1 MVKTLSTLSE
11 NASLVNRVA
20 DAVRQAIMDGEIAP
34 GERLSVPEIARR
46 LGVSRTPAREAL
58 LLLERDG
65 LVEARPRLGVV
76 VLRGDQQNLKELFEL
91 REALEGMTARLAARA
106 MTAEGHALLDA
117 IIDRHEQA
125 VAQQDIEAHV
135 AEDLAFH
142 GSLRDGSKNRHLTQ
156 SLTQIERQIT
166 LLMRTLSAAPRAMSE
181 GVIRDHRA
189 IAAAVKNGDEDAA
202 EAAARRHVRNVWKF
216 YGASLEHLNEGRKA

>member
-20 DAVRQAIMDGEIAP
+20 DAVRQAIMDGKIAP

-76 VLRGDQQNLKELFEL
+76 VLRGDHQNLQQLFQL

-106 MTAEGHALLDA
+106 MTAEEHAALDA

-125 VAQQDIEAHV
+125 VAQQDIEGHV
-135 AEDLAFH
+135 VEDIAFH
-142 GSLRDGSKNRHLTQ
+142 GTLRDGSGNRYLAQ

-166 LLMRTLSAAPRAMSE
+166 FSCAPSPPRRAQ
-181 GVIRDHRA
+181 
-189 IAAAVKNGDEDAA
+189 
-202 EAAARRHVRNVWKF
+202 
-216 YGASLEHLNEGRKA
+216 

>member
-11 NASLVNRVA
+11 SASLVNRVA

-76 VLRGDQQNLKELFEL
+76 VLRGDQQNLQELFEL
-91 REALEGMTARLAARA
+91 REALEGMTARLAARS
-106 MTAEGHALLDA
+106 MTAKENGALDA
-117 IIDRHEQA
+117 IIDRHEAA
-125 VAQQDIEAHV
+125 VTRQDIEGHV
-135 AEDLAFH
+135 SEDVAFH
-142 GSLRDGSKNRHLTQ
+142 RTLRDGSRNRYLSQ

-166 LLMRTLSAAPRAMSE
+166 LLMRTLSAAPRAMSD

-189 IAAAVKNGDEDAA
+189 IAAAVRNGDEDAA
-202 EAAARRHVRNVWKF
+202 ETAARRHVRNVWKF
-216 YGASLEHLNEGRKA
+216 YGASLDHLKEGQKA

>member
-20 DAVRQAIMDGEIAP
+20 DAVRQAIMDGKIAP

-76 VLRGDQQNLKELFEL
+76 VLRGDHQNLQQLFQL

-106 MTAEGHALLDA
+106 MTAEEHAALDA

-125 VAQQDIEAHV
+125 VAQQDIEGHV
-135 AEDLAFH
+135 VEDIAFH
-142 GSLRDGSKNRHLTQ
+142 GTLRDGSGNRYLAQ

-166 LLMRTLSAAPRAMSE
+166 LLMRTLSAAPRAMSD

-189 IAAAVKNGDEDAA
+189 IAAAVKNRDEDAA

-216 YGASLEHLNEGRKA
+216 YGASLEHLNEGRKP